1 MSYIFQYWISF
12 VGHTSQTMR
21 IEYQENNSKD
31 DFSIK
36 VVYEIREKIIH
47 GCPLILRINPKMKK
61 YNISARNFHL
71 WVYDI
76 FVLKYLSESLNI

>member
-1 MSYIFQYWISF
+1 MNYICQYWISF

-47 GCPLILRINPKMKK
+47 GRPLILRINQMKK

-71 WVYDI
+71 
-76 FVLKYLSESLNI
+76 

>member
-1 MSYIFQYWISF
+1 ME
-12 VGHTSQTMR
+12 HTSQTMR

-47 GCPLILRINPKMKK
+47 GRLLILRINQMKK

-76 FVLKYLSESLNI
+76 FVLKYISESLNI

>member
-1 MSYIFQYWISF
+1 MVYICQYWISL
-12 VGHTSQTMR
+12 VGHTSETMR
-21 IEYQENNSKD
+21 IEYQEINFKN

-47 GCPLILRINPKMKK
+47 GRPLILRINQMKK

-71 WVYDI
+71 WV
-76 FVLKYLSESLNI
+76 

>member
-1 MSYIFQYWISF
+1 M
-12 VGHTSQTMR
+12 G
-21 IEYQENNSKD
+21 IEYQENNFKN

-47 GCPLILRINPKMKK
+47 GRLLILRINHMKK

-71 WVYDI
+71 CVYDI
-76 FVLKYLSESLNI
+76 FVLKHVSESLNI